1 MVVLPQRVAGPVTPL
16 YRPRK
21 YELVAVFWLDAQ
33 HDSAYDGTAE
43 GYTPSLPLLEDAG
56 YFVKRTRD
64 TVTLASCI
72 ERETGTV
79 RFLVNIPTKLV
90 QRIETR
96 EPSKKE
102 VQ

>member
-1 MVVLPQRVAGPVTPL
+1 MTPL

-21 YELVAVFWLDAQ
+21 YELVAVHWVDAQ
-33 HDSAYDGTAE
+33 HDAEYDGTAE
-43 GYTPSLPLLEDAG
+43 GYTPSLPVLEDVG
-56 YFVKRTRD
+56 FFVKRTRD

-90 QRIETR
+90 SRIETR
-96 EPSKKE
+96 EPKE
-102 VQ
+102 VA